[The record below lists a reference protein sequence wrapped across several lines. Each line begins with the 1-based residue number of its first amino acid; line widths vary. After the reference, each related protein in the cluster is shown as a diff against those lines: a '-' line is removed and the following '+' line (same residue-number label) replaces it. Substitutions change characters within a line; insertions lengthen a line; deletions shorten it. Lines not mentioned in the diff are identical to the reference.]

1 MTRAVT
7 RRVSLE
13 GPFTETD
20 LAEIAAAIRRIDDRN
35 PRASFLMLLDKP
47 ELATD
52 DGMALMRRMIPPVA
66 GRNTDVTTRTIQPV
80 SNIIATRPWT
90 HVHVTTGETEYFIDV
105 HRANVIEPDE
115 WDFGTNKAMWEAVI
129 EAINRSKPGSHAS

>member
-1 MTRAVT
+1 MTRPVT

-20 LAEIAAAIRRIDDRN
+20 LAEIAAAIRCIDDRN
-35 PRASFLMLLDKP
+35 PTATFLMLLDKP

-52 DGMALMRRMIPPVA
+52 DSMALMRRMIPAVA
-66 GRNTDVTTRTIQPV
+66 GRQTNVATKKIQPM
-80 SNIIATRPWT
+80 SNIIAIRPWT

-105 HRANVIEPDE
+105 HRENIIEPDE

-129 EAINRSKPGSHAS
+129 EAINRSKPGSNAS